1 MASNDTKKY
10 YWLKLTNDFFDN
22 HKIRILRAEIGGR
35 DALLLYI
42 ELLAESVTHMGEL
55 RCSEKKAYT
64 PAMIGAL
71 FGMTVEEVD
80 SAFKLLEYY
89 ELLVRHEDG
98 TLELPQICDLVG
110 DETFAAKRKRD
121 YRDSVQSGD
130 NRGTS
135 VGQVG
140 DNRGTSGGQ
149 VGDNRWTS
157 VGQSGENVPKR
168 LEIRD
173 KRLEIRDKNKESVS
187 SPAHTREDDSPTLE
201 RVLQECNKGTT
212 KPIDKEFAE
221 DWFELQSRLGWKDSK
236 GIDILPSWKSKLA
249 YAWNDESKKRRDK
262 ERLKKDEQKLA
273 LDAAAREERLQ
284 RRLLAESDD
293 D

>member
-98 TLELPQICDLVG
+98 TLELPQICDLLG

-121 YRDSVQSGD
+121 YRDSVQ
-130 NRGTS
+130 
-135 VGQVG
+135 VG

-149 VGDNRWTS
+149 VGDSRGTS
-157 VGQSGENVPKR
+157 GGQVGENVPKR

-187 SPAHTREDDSPTLE
+187 SPARTREDDSPTLE

-262 ERLKKDEQKLA
+262 ERLKQDEQKLA
-273 LDAAAREERLQ
+273 LDAAEREERLQ

>member
-98 TLELPQICDLVG
+98 TLELPQIYDLLG

-121 YRDSVQSGD
+121 YRDSVQE
-130 NRGTS
+130 
-135 VGQVG
+135 G

-149 VGDNRWTS
+149 EGDKRGTS
-157 VGQSGENVPKR
+157 GGQAGENVPKR

-173 KRLEIRDKNKESVS
+173 KILDIRDKNKESVS

-236 GIDILPSWKSKLA
+236 GIDILPSWRSKLA

-262 ERLKKDEQKLA
+262 ERLKQDEQKLA